1 MLKEIA
7 TLKKQKL
14 DIEESF
20 LNRSV
25 ELTKIKENLNKHHL
39 EAHDTINQFSKV
51 ESQVCSFPN
60 YI

>member
-1 MLKEIA
+1 M
-7 TLKKQKL
+7 LKKQKL

-20 LNRSV
+20 LNKSV

-51 ESQVCSFPN
+51 ENQVGLPPTHISLKF
-60 YI
+60 I